1 MAEVQSSLKGPGSFG
16 GFNAQTCILAHSRD
30 SSLLFMTASSTP
42 KTDKN
47 STLCNGF
54 EITFILEKHMVEDNV
69 LFTNHLVGK

>member
-1 MAEVQSSLKGPGSFG
+1 MAEVQSSLKGPGSFW

-30 SSLLFMTASSTP
+30 SFLLFMTASSTP

-47 STLCNGF
+47 STLCNRF
-54 EITFILEKHMVEDNV
+54 KITLVLEKHVVEDDV